1 MPISRV
7 LLRRR
12 VARAH
17 SLLRVGERHVLE
29 ELSLVARLPQRVEA
43 TVHDLVG
50 GTFGGG
56 MRLRSVERTDER
68 RGFGLFV
75 FFRDAAHTGWPGMG
89 ASFFLVGGHRG
100 RANSRRDRARSSEP
114 AGFATARE
122 TRGWSRRR
130 GARGPAARGVANAR
144 ARARTRG
151 GESPKKGEPRRA
163 ARLDRRPATGGRAR
177 AARRGGERARR
188 RGAGGTTAHLLA
200 HESTRDDDAH
210 VHAGAL
216 RVGRRGR
223 GVRVR
228 RWRGG
233 GGRWREARGGGGRR
247 GRRGARGRAGTHRH
261 GRLVERLEHH
271 RDRDV
276 DVRLCAPV

>member
-163 ARLDRRPATGGRAR
+163 ARLDRHPRREGARARRGAEASARGVGGRA
-177 AARRGGERARR
+177 ERR
-188 RGAGGTTAHLLA
+188 RTFSPTRAPAMTTPTYTLERCA
-200 HESTRDDDAH
+200 S
-210 VHAGAL
+210 
-216 RVGRRGR
+216 
-223 GVRVR
+223 
-228 RWRGG
+228 GG
-233 GGRWREARGGGGRR
+233 GGGGC
-247 GRRGARGRAGTHRH
+247 
-261 GRLVERLEHH
+261 V
-271 RDRDV
+271 
-276 DVRLCAPV
+276 

>member
-233 GGRWREARGGGGRR
+233 GWSLARSEGRR
-247 GRRGARGRAGTHRH
+247 RAPRPSRRARARRH
-261 GRLVERLEHH
+261 
-271 RDRDV
+271 
-276 DVRLCAPV
+276 APTWPSCRTPRTPSRPRC